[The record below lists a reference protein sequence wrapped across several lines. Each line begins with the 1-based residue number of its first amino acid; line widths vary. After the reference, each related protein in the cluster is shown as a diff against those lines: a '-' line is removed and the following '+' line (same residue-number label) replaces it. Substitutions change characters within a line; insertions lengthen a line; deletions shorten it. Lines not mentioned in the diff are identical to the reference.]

1 MRPGENDELWQALEG
16 LRDRPLV
23 AEARDYARR
32 WARSR
37 RRLDHARGVLVRS
50 RGSVIFA
57 AAVASIAG
65 MVLFAWTP
73 PDPARI
79 IETAGI
85 QTRTETLPDG
95 SRVTLNANSRVSVA
109 FTRRS
114 RALTLLDG
122 EAHFEVAKDV
132 QRPFRVRAGRTEV
145 VAVGTVFDVDKQA
158 DQTKVTLL
166 EGRVDVRAV
175 SDAGSDNVI
184 VASLQPA
191 QQLSLAQD
199 GHVLSE
205 KAVTSVDGVTAW
217 QRGLI
222 SLDDMPLSEALAQVN
237 RYSTVTVAMAD
248 SSLATRRVSGIF
260 RVGDTKAFVSAV
272 ERYFGLK
279 AIWKSDQS
287 VVLERR

>member
-1 MRPGENDELWQALEG
+1 MRPGERDELWRALEG
-16 LRDRPLV
+16 LRDRPVV
-23 AEARDYARR
+23 ADARGYARR

-37 RRLDHARGVLVRS
+37 RRLDYARAALMRARGP
-50 RGSVIFA
+50 GIFA
-57 AAVASIAG
+57 AAVISIAALA
-65 MVLFAWTP
+65 LFIQTP
-73 PDPARI
+73 SDPVRI

-95 SRVTLNANSRVSVA
+95 SRVTLNANSRVAVA
-109 FTRRS
+109 FTRRI
-114 RALTLLDG
+114 RALTLLSG

-132 QRPFRVRAGRTEV
+132 QRPFRVRAGQTEV

-158 DQTKVTLL
+158 DETKVTLL
-166 EGRVDVRAV
+166 EGRVDIRAV

-191 QQLSLAQD
+191 RQLSLARD

-205 KAVTSVDGVTAW
+205 KAVTSVDSVTAW

-248 SSLATRRVSGIF
+248 SSLASRRVSGIF

-279 AIWKSDQS
+279 ATWKSDQS